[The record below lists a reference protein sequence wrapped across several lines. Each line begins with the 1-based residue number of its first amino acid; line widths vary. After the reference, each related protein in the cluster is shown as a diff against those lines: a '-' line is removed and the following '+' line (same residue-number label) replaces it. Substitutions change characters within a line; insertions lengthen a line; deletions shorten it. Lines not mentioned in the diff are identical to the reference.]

1 MIVPYFFYHYKIN
14 KNNLSLVQNVL
25 SDEKKFNNNLFHALV
40 VSRIWILYQFNCGSI
55 EDFTSIPDL
64 KWDTDDLKREIDQSE
79 DMDNIFAKYNVVVYS
94 PSGELLNNTET
105 TPQAYLIQ
113 YKSEAYAALLFVS
126 LSERGR
132 KNEALPIQPRPPK
145 AVEDD
150 NFPREMERDFSPSSN
165 PSFSPLSL
173 QPAERRKS
181 V

>member
-1 MIVPYFFYHYKIN
+1 MKIKIN
-14 KNNLSLVQNVL
+14 PDN
-25 SDEKKFNNNLFHALV
+25 EE
-40 VSRIWILYQFNCGSI
+40 SI
-55 EDFTSIPDL
+55 FKE
-64 KWDTDDLKREIDQSE
+64 
-79 DMDNIFAKYNVVVYS
+79 YNVAVYS
-94 PSGELLNNTET
+94 PEGETLRET
-105 TPQAYLIQ
+105 KEPPEADRIQ
-113 YKSEAYAALLFVS
+113 YKNGYAALLFVS
-126 LSERGR
+126 LSEPGR